1 MQRFAKLSDPIA
13 RLLMATIFV
22 LSAVSKLGTP
32 EATQGYMSAMGVPAA
47 LLYPTIA
54 FELVAG
60 GLLIAGLFT
69 RPVALLLAGFS
80 LVTAAIFHSQF
91 ADQTRMIMFLK
102 NLTMSG
108 GFLLLAKDGAPGFSI
123 DALRSRRKLVSA

>member
-1 MQRFAKLSDPIA
+1 MHRLARYSDPAA

-22 LSAVSKLGTP
+22 LSALSKLGAP
-32 EATQGYMSAMGVPAA
+32 EATQGYMSAMGVPGV
-47 LLYPTIA
+47 LLFPTIA

-91 ADQTRMIMFLK
+91 ADQTQMIMFLK
-102 NLTMSG
+102 NLSMSG

-123 DALRSRRKLVSA
+123 DALRSHRKLVSA